1 MIVKTIFEPGGSNM
15 RQTRPSNRS
24 VDLYVS
30 LRSTIGWAQWLD
42 ALAARENKPRAFLLE
57 QAIHAYSL
65 AAGSPAGPPPER
77 IPGRSPCVYAP
88 GTAGSTPT
96 E

>member
-1 MIVKTIFEPGGSNM
+1 M
-15 RQTRPSNRS
+15 RQARPSDKE
-24 VDLYVS
+24 VDLYVT
-30 LRSTIGWAQWLD
+30 LRSTIGWAKWLD

-57 QAIHAYSL
+57 EAIHAYSQ

-77 IPGRSPCVYAP
+77 IPGRLPCVYAP
-88 GTAGSTPT
+88 GTAGNSAQVAGPA